1 MTDHDQRC
9 EEALNGRGLDT
20 RIDEE
25 ALERILVILKAV
37 SVETRLR
44 LLLRLMDGERCV
56 CELYPGLG
64 EQSNVSRHLIK
75 LREYGIV
82 DRRDDAQRHYY
93 SIADERI
100 DHMLR
105 NFGLRPEKTRGDVR

>member
-1 MTDHDQRC
+1 MDEQSATLHRTLNIFK
-9 EEALNGRGLDT
+9 AL
-20 RIDEE
+20 
-25 ALERILVILKAV
+25 A
-37 SVETRLR
+37 VETRLR
-44 LLLRLMDGERCV
+44 LLLRLLDGERCV

-75 LREYGIV
+75 LKELGIV
-82 DRRDDAQRHYY
+82 KRRDDAQRHYY

-105 NFGLRPEKTRGDVR
+105 KFGLRAEKTTGSCEVE